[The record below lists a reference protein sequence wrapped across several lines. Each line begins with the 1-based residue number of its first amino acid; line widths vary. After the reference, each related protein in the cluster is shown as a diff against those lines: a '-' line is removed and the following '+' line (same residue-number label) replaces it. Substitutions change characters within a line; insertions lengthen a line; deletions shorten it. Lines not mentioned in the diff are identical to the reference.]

1 MTDLVTTDRRTFLRR
16 GAMGAGALWAM
27 SLSPFMA
34 RRAYGAAIA
43 SPYGPISPKLDET
56 TGLPLLKLPDGFRY
70 MSFSWTGDVM
80 ADDVRCPNLHDG
92 MAVVDTQGNSGHLI
106 LVRNHEGGNGLPYLD
121 KPSITYATDGAGGTT
136 NLVFDSKHGRWLKDW
151 SSLAG
156 TVRNCAGGVTPWGT
170 WITGEETLN
179 VGHGW
184 SFDVGAQKGDPTP
197 IVDMGRFSHEAMMV
211 DPETGYVYE
220 TEDATPSGFYKFI
233 PNVPGKLTLGGRLF
247 MLRVK
252 GRNNFDFGPV
262 GNAAWPVGSI
272 WDVEWVPIADPAASV
287 NSTYAQGAAAPYHGA
302 QFRRLE
308 GAWWGDHTGFFLSTN
323 GGPAGEGQVF
333 EYNPVAETLKLIFV
347 SPTANDVDNPDNI
360 VVTPRGGLMLCEDP
374 SGVLSRLVGLTLDGN
389 TFTFA
394 ENNIVLSMAY
404 NDRIPAG
411 NYSGSE
417 WAGACFSPD
426 GKWLFV
432 NIQSPGVTFAITGP
446 WRLGPL

>member
-1 MTDLVTTDRRTFLRR
+1 
-16 GAMGAGALWAM
+16 
-27 SLSPFMA
+27 
-34 RRAYGAAIA
+34 
-43 SPYGPISPKLDET
+43 
-56 TGLPLLKLPDGFRY
+56 
-70 MSFSWTGDVM
+70 
-80 ADDVRCPNLHDG
+80 
-92 MAVVDTQGNSGHLI
+92 
-106 LVRNHEGGNGLPYLD
+106 
-121 KPSITYATDGAGGTT
+121 
-136 NLVFDSKHGRWLKDW
+136 
-151 SSLAG
+151 
-156 TVRNCAGGVTPWGT
+156 
-170 WITGEETLN
+170 
-179 VGHGW
+179 
-184 SFDVGAQKGDPTP
+184 
-197 IVDMGRFSHEAMMV
+197 MGRFSHEAMMV

-247 MLRVK
+247 MLGVK

-360 VVTPRGGLMLCEDP
+360 VVTARGGLMLCEDP
-374 SGVLSRLVGLTLDGN
+374 SGDLSRLVGLTLDGN